1 MHTVQ
6 EMSAQLSRNEALNLL
21 EAAVATAVIAGGGMA
36 NSLDSTERLMYI
48 SCCLSNAYCLR
59 CALALFCILVTQAFR
74 CLGLALS
81 RSRES

>member
-1 MHTVQ
+1 VAFTGYSDAQMHTVH

-59 CALALFCILVTQAFR
+59 CALALDGAEIS
-74 CLGLALS
+74 GN
-81 RSRES
+81 